1 MKELAVGINKL
12 PEVLYID
19 EFKGNS
25 NCHKY
30 HLSIVDGK
38 NNKIL
43 DILETRT
50 KDNIEKYF
58 RKFSKKQRES
68 LRYFVT
74 DMYTLIKT

>member
-1 MKELAVGINKL
+1 MKELAVGINEL
-12 PEVLYID
+12 PEVLCID

-25 NCHKY
+25 NGHKY

-50 KDNIEKYF
+50 KDNIENILENFQKAK
-58 RKFSKKQRES
+58 RISKI
-68 LRYFVT
+68 LCYRYV
-74 DMYTLIKT
+74 